1 MVVSEN
7 RRAIIWSGL
16 EKVGTYVVNFGIQ
29 IILARLLC
37 PDDYAVVAMLA
48 IFFAIS
54 QAFIDSG
61 FATTLIQ
68 KQDCSQADYCSVF
81 YFNLLVS
88 GLVYLCFFFGAPY
101 LERFYNFPRLTLVTR
116 VYSLN
121 LCINAVSMVHR
132 VRLTKELKFKG
143 IAIINFTS
151 IVVSAIPAVIM
162 AYYGFGYWAL
172 ITQVLLG
179 SLVSVIM
186 FFIYSRW
193 KPSLIMSLTS
203 LKELAPFGIRMLF
216 VYLFHAVYNNI
227 YSLLIG
233 KRFPAAD
240 LGLYD
245 RGKTLA
251 SMGPVGFSDFYTRAL
266 YPIQAKI
273 QDDENAL
280 KESYNRSF
288 SLICYGILPVSVF
301 MAFFSYET
309 VFTLY
314 GEKWVNSAWI
324 LAILCIGYLFYPLQA
339 LNMNMLKVK
348 GRGDY
353 MLKSEVIKK
362 TLGILT
368 VFILIQFS
376 LKAVVIGWTCCA
388 IVEFLISE
396 FFFWKLYKY
405 KIGTTVRVFLST
417 AFVLFLLAFAIS
429 SISKHLTSNYVF
441 VFFVGGIIYITT
453 YGLFYYKKIRSLLK

>member
-68 KQDCSQADYCSVF
+68 KQDCTQTDYCSVF
-81 YFNLLVS
+81 YFNILVS
-88 GLVYLCFFFGAPY
+88 FVVYLCFFFGAPY
-101 LERFYNFPRLTLVTR
+101 LERFYNFPRLALVTR

-132 VRLTKELKFKG
+132 VRLTKELKFKE

-162 AYYGFGYWAL
+162 AYYGYGYWAL
-172 ITQVLLG
+172 IAQVLLG
-179 SLVSVIM
+179 SLVSVLM
-186 FFIYSRW
+186 FFIYSKWR
-193 KPSLIMSLTS
+193 PSLVMSFTS
-203 LKELAPFGIRMLF
+203 LKELAPFGLRMLF

-233 KRFPAAD
+233 KKFPSAD

-251 SMGPVGFSDFYTRAL
+251 SMGPVGFSDFFTRAL

-273 QDDENAL
+273 QKDDNAL
-280 KESYNRSF
+280 NESYNRSF
-288 SLICYGILPVSVF
+288 TLICYVIFPVSFF

-309 VFTLY
+309 VFTLF

-348 GRGDY
+348 GHGDF
-353 MLKSEVIKK
+353 MLKAEAIKK

-368 VFILIQFS
+368 VFVLIQFS
-376 LKAVVIGWTCCA
+376 LKAVVIGWTCCS
-388 IVEFLISE
+388 IIEFLISE
-396 FFFWKLYKY
+396 FFFWKLYRFRLD
-405 KIGTTVRVFLST
+405 TTVKVFFST
-417 AFVLFLLAFAIS
+417 ALVLFLLAFAIS
-429 SISKHLTSNYVF
+429 TISKKLISNYML
-441 VFFVGGIIYITT
+441 VFFIGGTIYIAT